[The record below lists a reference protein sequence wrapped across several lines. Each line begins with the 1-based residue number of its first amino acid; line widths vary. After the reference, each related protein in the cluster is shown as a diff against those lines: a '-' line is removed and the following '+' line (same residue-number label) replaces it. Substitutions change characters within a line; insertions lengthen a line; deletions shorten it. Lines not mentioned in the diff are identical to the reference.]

1 MNLQWYTFY
10 CARPP
15 IELAHPY
22 THTHWGDWA
31 CLYIAM
37 EAWTNLATQATAAN
51 SAPFF
56 LPFMCAEGAIHVAD
70 ASCDVSLVWHHLSVQ
85 YWAMVGHWV
94 RCLLHVQ
101 SKLSGL
107 ALTAG
112 TDVCVRTCMHV
123 CRLCTLHFGG
133 HMTFLVTWRLS
144 CYGKSLTAMTAT
156 VGAGMTAKVACVY
169 MSTWSLRHQV
179 WQYSMTFCFRLPML

>member
-1 MNLQWYTFY
+1 M
-10 CARPP
+10 
-15 IELAHPY
+15 
-22 THTHWGDWA
+22 
-31 CLYIAM
+31 
-37 EAWTNLATQATAAN
+37 ATQATAAN

-94 RCLLHVQ
+94 RCLLHVR

-123 CRLCTLHFGG
+123 WVTWSSVYLAFWGSHDFFG
-133 HMTFLVTWRLS
+133 HMTSIMLWHIYVYVL
-144 CYGKSLTAMTAT
+144 TAT
-156 VGAGMTAKVACVY
+156 VGA
-169 MSTWSLRHQV
+169 
-179 WQYSMTFCFRLPML
+179 